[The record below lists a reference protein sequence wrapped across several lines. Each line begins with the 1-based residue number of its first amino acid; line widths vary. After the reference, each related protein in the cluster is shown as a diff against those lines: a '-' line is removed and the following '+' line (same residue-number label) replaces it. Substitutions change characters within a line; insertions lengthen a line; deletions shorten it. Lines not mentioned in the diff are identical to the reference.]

1 MRLSIITVCY
11 NAALTIENTLISV
24 KKLKEV
30 DKNIE
35 YIIVDGKSKD
45 DTNTIISKYKDI
57 VDKYI
62 SEPDKGLYDAL
73 NKGIKLSSSEW
84 VMLLAADDCIIVN
97 GIQSFRKTLKS
108 ETEIWCGSVVCRDC
122 NGYYIFRSSNE
133 LDKLKNNC
141 VLRNPASVFRKSI
154 FEKYGYYDTDFKCN
168 GDGELFY
175 RMYINKV
182 KFQIE
187 DVPMVVFGMDGMSS
201 DSIKYAIPER
211 AMIYEKYG
219 LKSDKD
225 IIKWEKKAIK
235 KARIKQLLKKIKL
248 VRMLTTKRKNFLSK
262 EDLAKI
268 GITEYIHNY

>member
-108 ETEIWCGSVVCRDC
+108 VEYGI
-122 NGYYIFRSSNE
+122 
-133 LDKLKNNC
+133 
-141 VLRNPASVFRKSI
+141 P
-154 FEKYGYYDTDFKCN
+154 KYF
-168 GDGELFY
+168 
-175 RMYINKV
+175 
-182 KFQIE
+182 
-187 DVPMVVFGMDGMSS
+187 S
-201 DSIKYAIPER
+201 
-211 AMIYEKYG
+211 
-219 LKSDKD
+219 
-225 IIKWEKKAIK
+225 
-235 KARIKQLLKKIKL
+235 
-248 VRMLTTKRKNFLSK
+248 
-262 EDLAKI
+262 
-268 GITEYIHNY
+268 